1 MALLN
6 YGLFVVA
13 FVVTVYVLYVV
24 RDDTMLFGE
33 AFFMLVSLIF
43 LLVMEINVDRK
54 TSNLNLEQQIKTEK
68 NIVK

>member
-54 TSNLNLEQQIKTEK
+54 TSNLNLDQQIKTEK
-68 NIVK
+68 NVIK